1 VSVAIALAATR
12 PAEPFGEAKQ
22 RLAAALEEHRAEILD
37 LSHRIHANPEPAFEE
52 RQAAAWVGETIARHG
67 FTVEQPAGR
76 LETAVRGRLSGGQ
89 GGDGPRIGIL
99 AEYDALPGL
108 GHGCG
113 HNTMAAS
120 GVGAAI
126 ALASIA
132 DELPGEIVFLGCP
145 AAAPRALS
153 SRAVPSAGSCCGAS
167 MRATSTRYRT
177 DCGKWS
183 RAPRWPRAA
192 GVRHSSRAAPRR

>member
-1 VSVAIALAATR
+1 LHEVSGTIALPPTLAAD
-12 PAEPFGEAKQ
+12 PFAEPKQ
-22 RLAAALEEHRAEILD
+22 RLAAALEEYPSSICD
-37 LSHRIHANPEPAFEE
+37 LSHLIDAHPEPAFEE

-132 DELPGEIVFLGCP
+132 DDLPGETG
-145 AAAPRALS
+145 
-153 SRAVPSAGSCCGAS
+153 
-167 MRATSTRYRT
+167 
-177 DCGKWS
+177 
-183 RAPRWPRAA
+183 
-192 GVRHSSRAAPRR
+192 